1 MTIFGNQMK
10 KFSLLFLLLFFC
22 NIYPQ
27 INYRLTKTDDSIIV
41 LDGVLSKEEKENSI
55 IVPIEFEQEPGD
67 NVPSKLKTDVFVTYT
82 DTYLYVG
89 VKAFGDPRNIRGQVK
104 PRDQVDYQNEDII
117 FLRFD
122 PFGDSR
128 LNYIL
133 GANAFASQLD
143 LRVFNATSERDS
155 YDGGFNAIY
164 ETKSSIVEDGYIL
177 EFKVPFSSLP
187 YPKGINQVWNFN
199 VSRVYTLN
207 GTFYRNQS
215 QPYDRSDPCWVCQV
229 TDKLIMDD
237 IKFKGKTELLPFVT
251 SNISGK
257 KNNNV
262 NDPIEYGKINGDIGI
277 GLNYDF
283 SPSSSIELTVNPDFS
298 QIEADVTQ
306 IDINSAYALEY
317 PELRPFFNK
326 GMELLN
332 FMDGAFYSRTINSP
346 SFSSKLVSLT
356 SSSGTIML
364 NAIDETSP
372 YLIGGED
379 KSYFGDGGISY
390 INTIRHQKIINEGNK
405 FGVYGTSRYFKDG
418 GYGNLIGI
426 DGLFTFNKIWRF
438 QFEINQSFTKEPK
451 NNWIDTEDTF
461 LDKTIK
467 LDGEKFKGS
476 GNYFRLSRNTEHWDT
491 YLFYRAISPGYRADV
506 GFVPRIN
513 RKWTTIYHGYK
524 SFFEKEYLQ
533 EFSIGLKG
541 DLTYNFDNKIKSRNL
556 DFDISIKTFGK
567 TLIQYNYDINF
578 LRNYLNIDFKNVGK
592 SELTIMAFP
601 NEDLSL
607 MLKHVFGKE
616 IAYNEEIPEIG
627 KENSIFF
634 RANYKLGENIN
645 LMSSIN
651 YARLR
656 DLKETKSF
664 YDGYISR
671 FTFRYQFNND
681 VSIRLVSEYNK
692 FNDTFLVQPLFKWNP
707 NPSTIFY
714 IGGIQSSINDF
725 NLDPEEFNPFLIN
738 RSQFFVKFQYL
749 IGI

>member
-1 MTIFGNQMK
+1 MRKI
-10 KFSLLFLLLFFC
+10 SLFLLLLFF
-22 NIYPQ
+22 
-27 INYRLTKTDDSIIV
+27 DDVYCQNEFNLIKSEETIIS
-41 LDGVLSKEEKENSI
+41 LDGVLSNDEKNNSI
-55 IVPIEFEQEPGD
+55 IVPIEYEQEPGD
-67 NVPSKLKTDVFVTYT
+67 NVPSKLKTDVYVTYT
-82 DTYLYVG
+82 DTYIYVG
-89 VKAFGDPRNIRGQVK
+89 VKAYGDPQNIRGQVK

-122 PFGDSR
+122 PFRDSR
-128 LNYIL
+128 ANYIL
-133 GANAFASQLD
+133 GSNAFGSQLD
-143 LRVFNATSERDS
+143 LRVFNATSEEDS
-155 YDGGFNAIY
+155 FDPGFNAIY

-177 EFKVPFSSLP
+177 EFKVPFNSLP
-187 YPKGINQVWNFN
+187 YPKGNDQIWNFN
-199 VSRVYTLN
+199 ISRVYTLN

-229 TDKLIMDD
+229 SDKLIMND
-237 IKFKGKTELLPFVT
+237 IKFRGKTELLPFIT

-257 KNNNV
+257 RHNNE
-262 NDPIEYGKINGDIGI
+262 NDPIEYGKLNGEVGI
-277 GLNYDF
+277 GFNYDF

-298 QIEADVTQ
+298 QVEADVSQ

-346 SFSSKLVSLT
+346 SFSSKLVDLN
-356 SSSGTIML
+356 SSSGTILL

-379 KSYFGDGGISY
+379 KSYFGDGGVSY

-405 FGVYGTSRYFKDG
+405 LGVFGTSRYFKEG

-438 QFEINQSFTKEPK
+438 QFEINKSFTKEPK
-451 NNWIDTEDTF
+451 NNWIETEDLF

-467 LDGEKFKGS
+467 LDGEKFSGS
-476 GNYFRLSRNTEHWDT
+476 ANYFRLSRNTEHWDT

-524 SFFEKEYLQ
+524 SFFEKEYIQ
-533 EFSIGLKG
+533 EFSVSLKG
-541 DLTYNFDNKIKSRNL
+541 DLTYNFDNKLKSQNL

-567 TLIQYNYDINF
+567 TVIEYNYDINF
-578 LRNYLNIDFKNVGK
+578 IRNYLNVDYKNVGK
-592 SELTIMAFP
+592 STLTIMAFP

-607 MLKHVFGKE
+607 MLKNVFGRE
-616 IAYNEEIPEIG
+616 IAYNEDNPEIG
-627 KENSIFF
+627 RENSIFF
-634 RANYKLGENIN
+634 RVNYKIGENIN
-645 LMSSIN
+645 LLSSIN

-656 DLKETKSF
+656 NLEDTKSF

-681 VSIRLVSEYNK
+681 LSIRLVSEYDK
-692 FNDTFLVQPLFKWNP
+692 FNDTVLLQPLFKWNP

-714 IGGIQSSINDF
+714 IGGIQNSINEF
-725 NLDPEEFNPFLIN
+725 NLDPEEYNPFSIN
-738 RSQFFVKFQYL
+738 RSQFFIKFQYL
-749 IGI
+749 FGI

>member
-1 MTIFGNQMK
+1 
-10 KFSLLFLLLFFC
+10 
-22 NIYPQ
+22 
-27 INYRLTKTDDSIIV
+27 
-41 LDGVLSKEEKENSI
+41 
-55 IVPIEFEQEPGD
+55 
-67 NVPSKLKTDVFVTYT
+67 
-82 DTYLYVG
+82 
-89 VKAFGDPRNIRGQVK
+89 
-104 PRDQVDYQNEDII
+104 
-117 FLRFD
+117 
-122 PFGDSR
+122 
-128 LNYIL
+128 
-133 GANAFASQLD
+133 
-143 LRVFNATSERDS
+143 
-155 YDGGFNAIY
+155 
-164 ETKSSIVEDGYIL
+164 
-177 EFKVPFSSLP
+177 
-187 YPKGINQVWNFN
+187 
-199 VSRVYTLN
+199 
-207 GTFYRNQS
+207 
-215 QPYDRSDPCWVCQV
+215 
-229 TDKLIMDD
+229 
-237 IKFKGKTELLPFVT
+237 
-251 SNISGK
+251 
-257 KNNNV
+257 
-262 NDPIEYGKINGDIGI
+262 
-277 GLNYDF
+277 
-283 SPSSSIELTVNPDFS
+283 
-298 QIEADVTQ
+298 
-306 IDINSAYALEY
+306 
-317 PELRPFFNK
+317 
-326 GMELLN
+326 
-332 FMDGAFYSRTINSP
+332 
-346 SFSSKLVSLT
+346 
-356 SSSGTIML
+356 ML

-513 RKWTTIYHGYK
+513 RKWTTVYHGYK

-541 DLTYNFDNKIKSRNL
+541 DLTYNFENRIKSRNL

-567 TLIQYNYDINF
+567 TQIQYNYDINF

-634 RANYKLGENIN
+634 SANYKLGENIN

-656 DLKETKSF
+656 DLKDTKSF

-681 VSIRLVSEYNK
+681 LSIRLVSEYNK

-738 RSQFFVKFQYL
+738 RSQFFIKFQYL

>member
-27 INYRLTKTDDSIIV
+27 IDYRLTKTDDSIIV
-41 LDGVLSKEEKENSI
+41 LDGVLSKEEKGNSI

-122 PFGDSR
+122 PFRDSR

-257 KNNNV
+257 KNNSV

-283 SPSSSIELTVNPDFS
+283 SPSSSIELTLNPDFS

-627 KENSIFF
+627 KENSVFF

-656 DLKETKSF
+656 NINETKSF

-681 VSIRLVSEYNK
+681 LSIRLVSEYNK
-692 FNDTFLVQPLFKWNP
+692 FNDTFLIQPLFKWNP

-738 RSQFFVKFQYL
+738 RSQFFIKFQYL
-749 IGI
+749 IGV

>member
-1 MTIFGNQMK
+1 LTIFGNQMK

-27 INYRLTKTDDSIIV
+27 IDYRLTKTDDSIIV
-41 LDGVLSKEEKENSI
+41 LDGVLSKEEKGNSI

-122 PFGDSR
+122 PFRDSR

-257 KNNNV
+257 KNNSV

-283 SPSSSIELTVNPDFS
+283 SPSSSIELTLNPDFS

-627 KENSIFF
+627 KENSVFF

-656 DLKETKSF
+656 NINETKSF

-681 VSIRLVSEYNK
+681 LSIRLVSEYNK
-692 FNDTFLVQPLFKWNP
+692 FNDTFLIQPLFKWNP

-738 RSQFFVKFQYL
+738 RSQFFIKFQYL

>member
-27 INYRLTKTDDSIIV
+27 IDYRLTKTDDGIII
-41 LDGVLSKEEKENSI
+41 LDGILSLEEKENSI

-199 VSRVYTLN
+199 ISRVYTLN

-257 KNNNV
+257 KNNSV
-262 NDPIEYGKINGDIGI
+262 NDPIEYGKVNGDIGI

-627 KENSIFF
+627 RENSIFF

-656 DLKETKSF
+656 DLEDTKSF

-681 VSIRLVSEYNK
+681 LSIRLVSEYNK

-714 IGGIQSSINDF
+714 IGGIQSSLNDF

-738 RSQFFVKFQYL
+738 RSQFFIKFQYL